1 MSVGVFTDRKQRP
14 SEAEIAG
21 ALGALRPAWDGLI
34 QRIRGRYPAEEDFT
48 FLYGKKYGW
57 ALRFR
62 VRGQLLTSLYPTQG
76 GFTGQINLDP
86 PAIERAQQMDV
97 GAAVRQAIERATPY
111 PEGRWLFIPIGSA
124 DDLSDIERL
133 LALRV
138 ETKRLLGRG

>member
-14 SEAEIAG
+14 GEAEIAG

-34 QRIRGRYPAEEDFT
+34 QHIRGQYPTEEDFT

-76 GFTGQINLDP
+76 GFTVQINLDP
-86 PAIERAQQMDV
+86 QAIERVQQMDV
-97 GAAVRQAIERATPY
+97 GAAVRQAIERANPY
-111 PEGRWLFIPIGSA
+111 PEGRWLFIPVGSA
-124 DDLSDIERL
+124 DDLGDIERL

-138 ETKRLLGRG
+138 ETKRLLGRS